1 MTPFMLEIPND
12 LRHTRP
18 FDLPAWQSIWKTFH
32 FHSHSGLWLHQVQ
45 SDNGPMFD
53 FMDTVLPSH
62 YLSRYWVLS
71 IADHATGGELRVR
84 KCSCSTGPGKR

>member
-1 MTPFMLEIPND
+1 MPLHLQIHGKHGWIDYQRGVVTPFMLEIPND

-62 YLSRYWVLS
+62 YLSRY
-71 IADHATGGELRVR
+71 
-84 KCSCSTGPGKR
+84 